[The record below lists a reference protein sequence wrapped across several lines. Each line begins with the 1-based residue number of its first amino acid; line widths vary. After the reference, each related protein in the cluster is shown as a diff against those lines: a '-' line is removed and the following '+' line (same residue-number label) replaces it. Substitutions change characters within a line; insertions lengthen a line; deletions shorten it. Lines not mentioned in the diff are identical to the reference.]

1 MTSTARLRP
10 TKKVW
15 QGVLI
20 MWRHPYLIE
29 HIKKDHKD
37 WKMSKAQLK
46 EWGIK
51 QHQIDAVLRAI
62 DWATS
67 NETKEASQ

>member
-1 MTSTARLRP
+1 MTSTARIRP
-10 TKKVW
+10 TKNVW
-15 QGVLI
+15 KGVLI

-29 HIKKDHKD
+29 WLNKDHED
-37 WKMSKAQLK
+37 WGISSAQLK

-51 QHQIDAVLRAI
+51 QRDIEWVLRAI